1 MKITAD
7 NNKLWRECLNQIK
20 SNISEQAFETWFN
33 SIDMV
38 GCTGEEIT
46 LQVPNRFHYEWLES
60 KYTEIISGAILSV
73 FGSALKI
80 NYSVLIQQEED
91 SDTRADKVDSL
102 IPKQFHRASQL
113 NNRYTFSNF
122 IEGKGNQ
129 FAKAAASSVAD
140 GPGQTPFNPL
150 VIYSN
155 PGLGKTHLIQAIGNH
170 ILKTQPNMKVIYVT
184 SEKFMLD
191 FINSIQNNSSTKFTQ
206 YYRNVD
212 ILILDDVQF
221 FQSKEQTQEQFFHLF
236 NDLFQQGKQ
245 IVLTTDRHPNELT
258 HLKDRLVSRFQSGLI
273 VDIQPPDLETRI
285 AILMKKAENEKLE
298 IPYEVTEFLAASFTD
313 DIRMMEGAM
322 VKILALSSLTNTD
335 ITKNLSKTVIQDIL
349 GDKAFKKIS
358 LKEICKK
365 VSEATEISETKL
377 YSKSRQVDIVFARHI
392 AMFLCREITNNSL
405 VHIGNHFGKRDHA
418 TIIHACK
425 TIEEKINNDKQ
436 TNELVNQIK
445 SELQ

>member
-1 MKITAD
+1 MKIKGD
-7 NNKLWRECLNQIK
+7 NNKLWNQCLDFIK
-20 SNISEQAFETWFN
+20 SNVSEQAFETWFN
-33 SIDMV
+33 SIKLVACD
-38 GCTGEEIT
+38 GEEIT

-60 KYTEIISGAILSV
+60 KYSETISGAIQKV
-73 FGSALKI
+73 FGSSLKI
-80 NYSVLIQQEED
+80 NYSVLIQQEENNKQ
-91 SDTRADKVDSL
+91 SVSRVDNL
-102 IPKQFHRASQL
+102 IPRQFHRASQL
-113 NNRYTFSNF
+113 NSRYTFSNF

-150 VIYSN
+150 VIYSS

-170 ILKTQPNMKVIYVT
+170 ILKTQPKMKVIYAT

-298 IPYEVTEFLAASFTD
+298 IPYDVTEFLAASFTE

-335 ITKNLSKTVIQDIL
+335 ITKNLSKSVIQDIL
-349 GDKAFKKIS
+349 GDRAFKKIS
-358 LKEICKK
+358 MKEICKK
-365 VSEATEISETKL
+365 VSKETEISETKL
-377 YSKSRQVDIVFARHI
+377 YSKSRQANIVFARHV
-392 AMFLCREITNNSL
+392 AMFLCRDLTSNSL

-425 TIEEKINNDKQ
+425 TVEEKINNNKRAC
-436 TNELVNQIK
+436 ELVDKIK

>member
-1 MKITAD
+1 MKITGD
-7 NNKLWRECLNQIK
+7 NNKLWNQCLDYIGNT
-20 SNISEQAFETWFN
+20 ISEQAFETWFN
-33 SIDMV
+33 SVIMV
-38 GCTGEEIT
+38 GCTGDEIT

-60 KYTEIISGAILSV
+60 KYSETIDSAIQKF
-73 FGSALKI
+73 FGSSLKI
-80 NYSVLIQQEED
+80 NYSVLIQPEED
-91 SDTRADKVDSL
+91 NQEKINKVDSL
-102 IPKQFHRASQL
+102 IPKTFHRASQL
-113 NNRYTFSNF
+113 NSRYTFSNF

-170 ILKTQPNMKVIYVT
+170 ILKTQPKMRVIYVT

-191 FINSIQNNSSTKFTQ
+191 FIKSIQNNSSTKFTQ

-258 HLKDRLVSRFQSGLI
+258 NLKDRLVSRFQSGLI

-298 IPYEVTEFLAASFTD
+298 IPYDVTEFLAASFTE

-358 LKEICKK
+358 MKEICKK
-365 VSEATEISETKL
+365 VSLTTEISETKL
-377 YSKSRQVDIVFARHI
+377 YSKSRQVDFVFARHI
-392 AMFLCREITNNSL
+392 AMFLCRELTNNSL

-425 TIEEKINNDKQ
+425 TIEEKINSDKQ
-436 TNELVNQIK
+436 TSDLVNKIK

>member
-1 MKITAD
+1 MKIKGD
-7 NNKLWRECLNQIK
+7 NNKLWNQCLDFIK
-20 SNISEQAFETWFN
+20 SNVSEQAFETWFN
-33 SIDMV
+33 SIKLVACD
-38 GCTGEEIT
+38 GEEIT

-60 KYTEIISGAILSV
+60 KYSETISGAIQKV
-73 FGSALKI
+73 FGSSLKI
-80 NYSVLIQQEED
+80 NYSVLIQQEENNKQ
-91 SDTRADKVDSL
+91 SVSRVDNL
-102 IPKQFHRASQL
+102 IPRQFHRASQL
-113 NNRYTFSNF
+113 NSRYTFSNF

-150 VIYSN
+150 VIYSS

-170 ILKTQPNMKVIYVT
+170 ILKTQPKMKVIYAT

-298 IPYEVTEFLAASFTD
+298 IPYDVTEFLAASFTE

-335 ITKNLSKTVIQDIL
+335 ITKNLSKSVIQDIL
-349 GDKAFKKIS
+349 GDRAFKKIS
-358 LKEICKK
+358 MKEICKK
-365 VSEATEISETKL
+365 VSKETEISETKL
-377 YSKSRQVDIVFARHI
+377 YSKSRQANIVFARHV
-392 AMFLCREITNNSL
+392 AMFLCRDLTSNSL

-425 TIEEKINNDKQ
+425 TVEEKINNNKRAC
-436 TNELVNQIK
+436 ELVDKIK
-445 SELQ
+445 SEL